1 MKELNKERKNIDK
14 KSFNALYVL
23 RDLLSFEQ
31 FKKCENAHGR
41 DLLALMEAFLFSGEN
56 HFRHF
61 RH

>member
-31 FKKCENAHGR
+31 FKKCEKRPWERLTCFKGSIFI
-41 DLLALMEAFLFSGEN
+41 LWGES
-56 HFRHF
+56 F
-61 RH
+61 